1 MSVSAGVVT
10 VGTAATEIPVTANQ
24 PWTLEIKNNDNTDA
38 VYIGG
43 SAVTTTTGLR
53 LAKEERVELRMN
65 PLDRAYAISTKAG
78 HAVGYLAVRK
88 AG

>member
-1 MSVSAGVVT
+1 MPLNAGKVT
-10 VGTAATEIPVTANQ
+10 VGTAATEIPVTSQ
-24 PWTLEIKNNDNTDA
+24 MPWVVELKNDDNTDA

-53 LAKEERVELRMN
+53 LAKEERVELPLG
-65 PLDRAYAISTKAG
+65 PLDRVYAISTKAG
-78 HAVGYLAVRK
+78 HSISYAAVRQ